1 MQRVIMSSELI
12 RRPSISKI
20 QARIGEMIRA
30 ELSMLVGCFSA
41 LHLLLETLQLI
52 TELCLLYGLAY
63 SGICEAMFY

>member
-20 QARIGEMIRA
+20 QARIGEMVRA
-30 ELSMLVGCFSA
+30 ELSMSVDCFPA

-52 TELCLLYGLAY
+52 TELCLPYRLAY
-63 SGICEAMFY
+63 SGIYEAMFY